1 MDFNV
6 TSLTL
11 ETFSNLPLLLVVFP
25 LGSSMD
31 LSQDQLLDRSSVQP
45 SFSPLLQDED
55 RLNHT
60 FRFHSSL
67 HQPLPSLQPP
77 TMSPYSS
84 LTPSHLYATD
94 SSLSFRQTS
103 TLVSQSSSSSVSSFL
118 STFSSND
125 LADLENML
133 LWTLHEPSTI
143 ALTIMYCISFILG
156 FIGNLMSLRVLTN
169 RRSRR
174 LAGVSATRSLL
185 VNLAVCDLAVV
196 CVCMPI
202 TLGSQIYTAWVYGD
216 LLCRAVPFTQAVS
229 VSASV
234 LTLTVISVNRYYSVR
249 SPLRARSMFTRRR
262 ILATVAVVWIVSSVM
277 CAPIAVMNRR
287 REISF
292 GTFAILV
299 CQEEWPQPRLK
310 QGYNVLL
317 FVMLY
322 CLPVTFNLTIGFL
335 TGRRLWGGKKST
347 FSDLDPR
354 SQALHVSRLKT
365 RQKIAKMVVCL
376 VLLFA
381 VSWLPLYLAD
391 LWIDCEQRPPSWLLQ
406 TRPFAQWLGLTNSSL
421 NPICYCF
428 IGDLYR
434 SAKVI
439 RTRYYEKVA
448 ALFGSSTFSRSA
460 AATSPSVVITDSK
473 VTSAEHHHIAAA
485 AMVASASMVTIP
497 RLFSLARAQGL
508 GQKVRD
514 SSDSRGGSD
523 HSISDWCRSSPS
535 VCDGSLFPCQLH
547 TLHHSIHRDFLPTR
561 RHSVNENA
569 GSLPLR
575 MESVEIDVLPLRR
588 HSGDRIY
595 GLLADKKDIIT
606 RGRDM
611 LCYTGQHRS
620 KISHTYSQVGTTEDE
635 TTDTTSL

>member
-1 MDFNV
+1 
-6 TSLTL
+6 
-11 ETFSNLPLLLVVFP
+11 
-25 LGSSMD
+25 MD
-31 LSQDQLLDRSSVQP
+31 LSRDQQSDWSSVQP
-45 SFSPLLQDED
+45 SFSPLLQYDGSQE

-60 FRFHSSL
+60 YSFHSSIMLPSTFSSPTASL
-67 HQPLPSLQPP
+67 HQPLPSLLP
-77 TMSPYSS
+77 SS
-84 LTPSHLYATD
+84 LISSPLFSTTSD
-94 SSLSFRQTS
+94 SRQTS
-103 TLVSQSSSSSVSSFL
+103 TFIYQPSSSSSFPSSL
-118 STFSSND
+118 STFFSND
-125 LADLENML
+125 LANLESML

-143 ALTIMYCISFILG
+143 ALTIMYCLSFILG
-156 FIGNLMSLRVLTN
+156 FVGNLMSLRVLTN

-262 ILATVAVVWIVSSVM
+262 ILATVAVVWTISSII

-287 REISF
+287 RTISF

-299 CQEEWPQPRLK
+299 CEEKWPQHRLK

-335 TGRRLWGGKKST
+335 TGRRLWGGRKSA
-347 FSDLDPR
+347 FADLDPR
-354 SQALHVSRLKT
+354 SEALHASRLKT

-381 VSWLPLYLAD
+381 VSWLPLYLVD
-391 LWIDCEQRPPSWLLQ
+391 LWIDCEETPPSWLLQ

-439 RTRYYEKVA
+439 RTRYYQKVA
-448 ALFGSSTFSRSA
+448 ALFGSSSFSSSA
-460 AATSPSVVITDSK
+460 AVASPASVITDSRG
-473 VTSAEHHHIAAA
+473 TAAERHHIAAA
-485 AMVASASMVTIP
+485 VAASASIVTIP
-497 RLFSLARAQGL
+497 RLLILARGQGL
-508 GQKVRD
+508 GQKVLD
-514 SSDSRGGSD
+514 SSDSRAGSD

-535 VCDGSLFPCQLH
+535 VCDSSLFPCQLH
-547 TLHHSIHRDFLPTR
+547 TLQHSIQRADLLPTR
-561 RHSVNENA
+561 RHSVNENT
-569 GSLPLR
+569 GSLTLR
-575 MESVEIDVLPLRR
+575 IEAVEIDVLPSRR

-595 GLLADKKDIIT
+595 SLSADKRDIIT
-606 RGRDM
+606 MGRDA
-611 LCYTGQHRS
+611 LCYTGHHRIKTS
-620 KISHTYSQVGTTEDE
+620 QTYSLVGEREDE
-635 TTDTTSL
+635 TTDMTSL

>member
-1 MDFNV
+1 
-6 TSLTL
+6 
-11 ETFSNLPLLLVVFP
+11 
-25 LGSSMD
+25 MD
-31 LSQDQLLDRSSVQP
+31 LSQDQPSDWSSVQP
-45 SFSPLLQDED
+45 SFSPLLQHGGSQE

-60 FRFHSSL
+60 YSFHSSIILPSTFSSPTASL
-67 HQPLPSLQPP
+67 HQPLPSPLIPFSSFISS
-77 TMSPYSS
+77 SPLSS
-84 LTPSHLYATD
+84 TTST
-94 SSLSFRQTS
+94 SSSQQTS
-103 TLVSQSSSSSVSSFL
+103 SFVYQRSSSFPL
-118 STFSSND
+118 SLPTFYYND
-125 LADLENML
+125 LADLESML
-133 LWTLHEPSTI
+133 LWTLNEPSTI
-143 ALTIMYCISFILG
+143 ALTIMYCLSFILG
-156 FIGNLMSLRVLTN
+156 FIGNLMSLRVLTH

-262 ILATVAVVWIVSSVM
+262 ILATVAVVWAVSSVM

-299 CQEEWPQPRLK
+299 CEEKWPQHRLK

-335 TGRRLWGGKKST
+335 TGRRLWGGRKST
-347 FSDLDPR
+347 FADLDPR
-354 SQALHVSRLKT
+354 SEALHASRLKM

-381 VSWLPLYLAD
+381 VSWLPLYLVD

-439 RTRYYEKVA
+439 RTRYYQKVA
-448 ALFGSSTFSRSA
+448 SFFGSSSF
-460 AATSPSVVITDSK
+460 TSSVAVASPASVITDSK
-473 VTSAEHHHIAAA
+473 VTAAERNHIAAA
-485 AMVASASMVTIP
+485 AVAASASIVTIP
-497 RLFSLARAQGL
+497 RLLSLARGQGL
-508 GQKVRD
+508 GQKVGD
-514 SSDSRGGSD
+514 SSDSRAGSD

-547 TLHHSIHRDFLPTR
+547 MLQHSIQGEDFLPTR
-561 RHSVNENA
+561 RHSMNENA

-575 MESVEIDVLPLRR
+575 NEFVKIDVVALRR
-588 HSGDRIY
+588 HSGDRMY
-595 GLLADKKDIIT
+595 SLSADKRDIIT
-606 RGRDM
+606 MGGDAV
-611 LCYTGQHRS
+611 CYSGQHRG
-620 KISHTYSQVGTTEDE
+620 KASQPFSPVGEREEE
-635 TTDTTSL
+635 TTDITSL

>member
-1 MDFNV
+1 
-6 TSLTL
+6 
-11 ETFSNLPLLLVVFP
+11 
-25 LGSSMD
+25 MD
-31 LSQDQLLDRSSVQP
+31 LSQDQPKDWSSVRP
-45 SFSPLLQDED
+45 SFSPLLHYDGSQD
-55 RLNHT
+55 RINHN
-60 FRFHSSL
+60 FSFHSSIMLPSTFSSPTASL
-67 HQPLPSLQPP
+67 HLPSLLP
-77 TMSPYSS
+77 SS
-84 LTPSHLYATD
+84 LFTSPLISTTSA
-94 SSLSFRQTS
+94 SSSRQTS
-103 TLVSQSSSSSVSSFL
+103 TFVHQPSSSTFPLSL

-125 LADLENML
+125 LANLESML

-143 ALTIMYCISFILG
+143 ALTIMYCLSFILG
-156 FIGNLMSLRVLTN
+156 FVGNLMSLRVLTN

-202 TLGSQIYTAWVYGD
+202 TLGSQIYSAWVYGD

-234 LTLTVISVNRYYSVR
+234 LTLTVISVNRYYSVQ

-262 ILATVAVVWIVSSVM
+262 ILATVAVVWMVSSIM

-299 CQEEWPQPRLK
+299 CEEKWPQHRLK

-322 CLPVTFNLTIGFL
+322 CLPVTFNLTLGFL
-335 TGRRLWGGKKST
+335 TGRRLWGGRKST
-347 FSDLDPR
+347 FADLDPR
-354 SQALHVSRLKT
+354 SKALHTSRLKT

-434 SAKVI
+434 SAKVM
-439 RTRYYEKVA
+439 RTRYYQKVA
-448 ALFGSSTFSRSA
+448 ALFGSSTFSSSA
-460 AATSPSVVITDSK
+460 AVASSATVITDTK
-473 VTSAEHHHIAAA
+473 GTAADHRRIAAA
-485 AMVASASMVTIP
+485 VAVEASASIVTIP
-497 RLFSLARAQGL
+497 RLLSLARCQGL
-508 GQKVRD
+508 GQKVGD
-514 SSDSRGGSD
+514 SSDSRVGSD

-535 VCDGSLFPCQLH
+535 VCDSSLFPCQLY
-547 TLHHSIHRDFLPTR
+547 TPLHSIQRADFLATR

-569 GSLPLR
+569 GSLPLGI
-575 MESVEIDVLPLRR
+575 ESVEIDFLPLRR

-595 GLLADKKDIIT
+595 GLSADKRDIIT
-606 RGRDM
+606 MGREA
-611 LCYTGQHRS
+611 LGYNGQPRS
-620 KISHTYSQVGTTEDE
+620 KTSQTYSLVEDREDE
-635 TTDTTSL
+635 PTDITSL

>member
-1 MDFNV
+1 
-6 TSLTL
+6 
-11 ETFSNLPLLLVVFP
+11 
-25 LGSSMD
+25 MD
-31 LSQDQLLDRSSVQP
+31 LPQDWSSVQP
-45 SFSPLLQDED
+45 SFSPLLQYNGFKE

-60 FRFHSSL
+60 YSFHTPIMLPSTFSSPTASL
-67 HQPLPSLQPP
+67 HQPLPSLLP
-77 TMSPYSS
+77 SS
-84 LTPSHLYATD
+84 LISFPLFSTTPT
-94 SSLSFRQTS
+94 SSFPETP
-103 TLVSQSSSSSVSSFL
+103 TFVSSSSLPLSL
-118 STFSSND
+118 STYSSND
-125 LADLENML
+125 LADLESML

-143 ALTIMYCISFILG
+143 ALTIMYCLSFILG
-156 FIGNLMSLRVLTN
+156 FVGNLMSLRVLTN
-169 RRSRR
+169 RQSRR

-262 ILATVAVVWIVSSVM
+262 ILATVAVVWAVSSIM

-299 CQEEWPQPRLK
+299 CQEDWPEHRLK

-347 FSDLDPR
+347 FADLDPR

-391 LWIDCEQRPPSWLLQ
+391 LWIDCEQTPPSWLLQ
-406 TRPFAQWLGLTNSSL
+406 ARPFAQWLGLTNSSL

-439 RTRYYEKVA
+439 RTRYYQKVA
-448 ALFGSSTFSRSA
+448 ALFSSSSFSSSA
-460 AATSPSVVITDSK
+460 AVVSPVAVITDTK
-473 VTSAEHHHIAAA
+473 VTAAERHHIAAA
-485 AMVASASMVTIP
+485 AAAAASASIVTIP
-497 RLFSLARAQGL
+497 RLLSLARGQGL
-508 GQKVRD
+508 GQKVGD
-514 SSDSRGGSD
+514 SSDSRVGSD
-523 HSISDWCRSSPS
+523 HKSPVTS
-535 VCDGSLFPCQLH
+535 RQ
-547 TLHHSIHRDFLPTR
+547 R
-561 RHSVNENA
+561 
-569 GSLPLR
+569 
-575 MESVEIDVLPLRR
+575 
-588 HSGDRIY
+588 
-595 GLLADKKDIIT
+595 
-606 RGRDM
+606 RGREPGELWSQDNN
-611 LCYTGQHRS
+611 LILNTKKTKELIFYFRRLKHNSYYAKSINGDKAKAVQSFKYLRVH
-620 KISHTYSQVGTTEDE
+620 ISQDLSWSINTAARAVAG
-635 TTDTTSL
+635 

>member
-1 MDFNV
+1 
-6 TSLTL
+6 
-11 ETFSNLPLLLVVFP
+11 
-25 LGSSMD
+25 MD
-31 LSQDQLLDRSSVQP
+31 LSQDQPSDRRSVQP
-45 SFSPLLQDED
+45 SFSPLLQYDDSQE
-55 RLNHT
+55 RLNRT
-60 FRFHSSL
+60 FSFHSSL
-67 HQPLPSLQPP
+67 MLPSTFSSPTDYLHQTLPSLLP
-77 TMSPYSS
+77 SSLVPYSS
-84 LTPSHLYATD
+84 LIPSPLFSTT
-94 SSLSFRQTS
+94 SSSSFRQTS
-103 TLVSQSSSSSVSSFL
+103 TFVDQPSSSSFPLPL
-118 STFSSND
+118 STFPSND
-125 LADLENML
+125 LADLESML
-133 LWTLHEPSTI
+133 LWTLHEPNTI
-143 ALTIMYCISFILG
+143 ALTIMYCVSFILG

-169 RRSRR
+169 RHSRR
-174 LAGVSATRSLL
+174 LGSVSATRSLL
-185 VNLAVCDLAVV
+185 LNLAVCDMAVV

-262 ILATVAVVWIVSSVM
+262 ILATVAVVWTVSSIM

-292 GTFAILV
+292 GSFAILI

-354 SQALHVSRLKT
+354 SKALHSSRLKT

-376 VLLFA
+376 VVLFA

-439 RTRYYEKVA
+439 RTRYYQKVA
-448 ALFGSSTFSRSA
+448 ALFSSSSFSSSA
-460 AATSPSVVITDSK
+460 AVMSPATVITDSK
-473 VTSAEHHHIAAA
+473 VTAAERNHIAAA
-485 AMVASASMVTIP
+485 AVAASASMMTVP
-497 RLFSLARAQGL
+497 RLLSLEIGQGL
-508 GQKVRD
+508 GQKVGD
-514 SSDSRGGSD
+514 SSDSQAGSD
-523 HSISDWCRSSPS
+523 HSISDWCQSSPS
-535 VCDGSLFPCQLH
+535 VFDSSLFPCQLH
-547 TLHHSIHRDFLPTR
+547 TLQHVIQRADFMPTR
-561 RHSVNENA
+561 RHSVTDNV

-575 MESVEIDVLPLRR
+575 IESVEIDMLPLRR

-595 GLLADKKDIIT
+595 GLSADKRNIIT
-606 RGRDM
+606 MGRDA
-611 LCYTGQHRS
+611 LSYTGQHRS
-620 KISHTYSQVGTTEDE
+620 KTSQTYSPVGEREDE
-635 TTDTTSL
+635 TTDMTWL

>member
-1 MDFNV
+1 MDLPQDQRSDWGSV
-6 TSLTL
+6 HPSVSSLLQHDGSQQSINHTYNL
-11 ETFSNLPLLLVVFP
+11 HGSLMLPPTFSTPMAP
-25 LGSSMD
+25 
-31 LSQDQLLDRSSVQP
+31 
-45 SFSPLLQDED
+45 
-55 RLNHT
+55 
-60 FRFHSSL
+60 L
-67 HQPLPSLQPP
+67 HQPLPSLLP
-77 TMSPYSS
+77 SSFIPYSA
-84 LTPSHLYATD
+84 LIPSPLLSTI
-94 SSLSFRQTS
+94 SPLSFRQTS
-103 TLVSQSSSSSVSSFL
+103 SSVDQPSSSSSLLSA

-125 LADLENML
+125 LANLESML

-143 ALTIMYCISFILG
+143 ALTIMYCLSFILG

-169 RRSRR
+169 RHNRR
-174 LAGVSATRSLL
+174 LASVSATRSLL

-234 LTLTVISVNRYYSVR
+234 LTLTVISVNRYYSVQ

-262 ILATVAVVWIVSSVM
+262 ILATVAVVWVVSSIM

-299 CQEEWPQPRLK
+299 CQEEWPQHRLK

-317 FVMLY
+317 FMMLY
-322 CLPVTFNLTIGFL
+322 CLPVTFNLSIGFL

-347 FSDLDPR
+347 FGDLDPR
-354 SQALHVSRLKT
+354 SQALHTSRLKT

-381 VSWLPLYLAD
+381 ISWLPLYLAD

-434 SAKVI
+434 SARVI
-439 RTRYYEKVA
+439 RTRYYQKVA
-448 ALFGSSTFSRSA
+448 AIFGSSSFSTTAAVVSSAAVIKDTKVTAAEHRHISA
-460 AATSPSVVITDSK
+460 AAV
-473 VTSAEHHHIAAA
+473 A
-485 AMVASASMVTIP
+485 ASASMVTIP
-497 RLFSLARAQGL
+497 RLLSLARGQGL
-508 GQKVRD
+508 GQRVRD
-514 SSDSRGGSD
+514 SSDSRAGSD

-535 VCDGSLFPCQLH
+535 LWDSSLFPCQLH
-547 TLHHSIHRDFLPTR
+547 TLQHSIQRAEFLPTR

-569 GSLPLR
+569 GSLTLQI
-575 MESVEIDVLPLRR
+575 ESLEIDVLPLRS
-588 HSGDRIY
+588 HSGDRIHC
-595 GLLADKKDIIT
+595 LTADKRDTIT
-606 RGRDM
+606 MGRDA
-611 LCYTGQHRS
+611 LCFTGQYKRKPS
-620 KISHTYSQVGTTEDE
+620 ETYSLVGDNEDE
-635 TTDTTSL
+635 ITDMTSL

>member
-1 MDFNV
+1 MDR
-6 TSLTL
+6 
-11 ETFSNLPLLLVVFP
+11 
-25 LGSSMD
+25 
-31 LSQDQLLDRSSVQP
+31 SQDQPSDWSSVQP
-45 SFSPLLQDED
+45 SFSPLLQYDGSQE
-55 RLNHT
+55 RLNRTYSFRSPLMLSST
-60 FRFHSSL
+60 FSSPTDSL
-67 HQPLPSLQPP
+67 RQPLPSLLP
-77 TMSPYSS
+77 SS
-84 LTPSHLYATD
+84 LEPYFSLIPSPLFSTT
-94 SSLSFRQTS
+94 SSFQQTS
-103 TLVSQSSSSSVSSFL
+103 TFVNQPSSSSSFPLSS
-118 STFSSND
+118 STFAYND
-125 LADLENML
+125 LADLESML

-143 ALTIMYCISFILG
+143 ALTIMYCVSFILG

-202 TLGSQIYTAWVYGD
+202 TLGNQIYSAWVYGD

-262 ILATVAVVWIVSSVM
+262 ILATVAVVWTVSSLM

-292 GTFAILV
+292 GSFAILV

-354 SQALHVSRLKT
+354 SHALHVSRLKT

-439 RTRYYEKVA
+439 RTRYYQKVA
-448 ALFGSSTFSRSA
+448 ALFGSSSFSSSA
-460 AATSPSVVITDSK
+460 AVASPVTVITDSK
-473 VTSAEHHHIAAA
+473 VTAAERNHIAAA
-485 AMVASASMVTIP
+485 AVAASASMVTIP
-497 RLFSLARAQGL
+497 RLLNLARGQGL
-508 GQKVRD
+508 GQKVLD
-514 SSDSRGGSD
+514 SSDSRAGSD

-535 VCDGSLFPCQLH
+535 VCDSSLFPCQLH
-547 TLHHSIHRDFLPTR
+547 TLQHAMQRSDFLPTR
-561 RHSVNENA
+561 RHSVTDNV
-569 GSLPLR
+569 GSPLR
-575 MESVEIDVLPLRR
+575 VESVEIDMLPLRR

-595 GLLADKKDIIT
+595 GLSADRRDIIT
-606 RGRDM
+606 MGRGA
-611 LCYTGQHRS
+611 LCYTAQHRS
-620 KISHTYSQVGTTEDE
+620 KTLQTYFPIEDRENE
-635 TTDTTSL
+635 TTDMTCL

>member
-1 MDFNV
+1 
-6 TSLTL
+6 
-11 ETFSNLPLLLVVFP
+11 
-25 LGSSMD
+25 MD
-31 LSQDQLLDRSSVQP
+31 LSQDQPLDWSSVEP
-45 SFSPLLQDED
+45 SFSPLLQYDGSHE

-60 FRFHSSL
+60 YSFHSSL
-67 HQPLPSLQPP
+67 MLPSTLSSTTASLNQPLPSLLP
-77 TMSPYSS
+77 SSLVPYSS
-84 LTPSHLYATD
+84 LIPSPLLSTT
-94 SSLSFRQTS
+94 SSLSFRQT
-103 TLVSQSSSSSVSSFL
+103 TTFVYQPSSSSFPL
-118 STFSSND
+118 SLPTFPSND
-125 LADLENML
+125 LADLESML
-133 LWTLHEPSTI
+133 LWTVHEPSTI
-143 ALTIMYCISFILG
+143 ALTIMYCLSFILG

-169 RRSRR
+169 RHSRR
-174 LAGVSATRSLL
+174 LASVSATRSLL

-234 LTLTVISVNRYYSVR
+234 LTLTVISVNRYYSVK
-249 SPLRARSMFTRRR
+249 SPLQARSMFTRRR
-262 ILATVAVVWIVSSVM
+262 ILATVAVVWTVSSIM

-299 CQEEWPQPRLK
+299 CQEEWPQHRLK

-347 FSDLDPR
+347 FADLDPR
-354 SQALHVSRLKT
+354 SQALHTSRLKT

-381 VSWLPLYLAD
+381 VSWLPLYLVD

-439 RTRYYEKVA
+439 RTRYYQKVA
-448 ALFGSSTFSRSA
+448 ALFSSSSFSSSA
-460 AATSPSVVITDSK
+460 AVASPAAVIADNK
-473 VTSAEHHHIAAA
+473 VTDAERHRIAAGA
-485 AMVASASMVTIP
+485 LAASASMVTIP
-497 RLFSLARAQGL
+497 RLLSLACGQGL
-508 GQKVRD
+508 GTKGLNPLEDAVQEGAIFVAFV
-514 SSDSRGGSD
+514 D
-523 HSISDWCRSSPS
+523 H
-535 VCDGSLFPCQLH
+535 
-547 TLHHSIHRDFLPTR
+547 
-561 RHSVNENA
+561 E
-569 GSLPLR
+569 
-575 MESVEIDVLPLRR
+575 
-588 HSGDRIY
+588 
-595 GLLADKKDIIT
+595 GLA
-606 RGRDM
+606 
-611 LCYTGQHRS
+611 
-620 KISHTYSQVGTTEDE
+620 
-635 TTDTTSL
+635 

>member
-1 MDFNV
+1 
-6 TSLTL
+6 
-11 ETFSNLPLLLVVFP
+11 
-25 LGSSMD
+25 MD
-31 LSQDQLLDRSSVQP
+31 LSQDQPSDWSSVQP
-45 SFSPLLQDED
+45 SFSPLLQYDSSQE
-55 RLNHT
+55 RLNRT
-60 FRFHSSL
+60 YSFHSSL
-67 HQPLPSLQPP
+67 MLPSTFSSPTDSLRQPLPSLLPFSLVP
-77 TMSPYSS
+77 YPSLIPSP
-84 LTPSHLYATD
+84 L
-94 SSLSFRQTS
+94 FS
-103 TLVSQSSSSSVSSFL
+103 TTSSSFPQASTFVNQPSSSFPL
-118 STFSSND
+118 SLPTFSSND
-125 LADLENML
+125 LSDLESML

-143 ALTIMYCISFILG
+143 ALTIMYCVSFILG

-185 VNLAVCDLAVV
+185 LNLAVCDLAVV

-249 SPLRARSMFTRRR
+249 SPLKARSMFTRRR
-262 ILATVAVVWIVSSVM
+262 ILATVAVVWTVSSIM

-292 GTFAILV
+292 GSFAILV

-354 SQALHVSRLKT
+354 SQALHASRLKT

-439 RTRYYEKVA
+439 RTRYYQKVA
-448 ALFGSSTFSRSA
+448 ALFGSSSFSSSVVVA
-460 AATSPSVVITDSK
+460 SPDTVITDSK
-473 VTSAEHHHIAAA
+473 MTAAERNHIAAA
-485 AMVASASMVTIP
+485 AVAASTSMVTVP
-497 RLFSLARAQGL
+497 RLLSLERGQRL
-508 GQKVRD
+508 GKKVGD
-514 SSDSRGGSD
+514 SSDSRPGSD

-535 VCDGSLFPCQLH
+535 VCDSSLFSCQLNTFQH
-547 TLHHSIHRDFLPTR
+547 AIQRADFMPTR
-561 RHSVNENA
+561 RHSVIENA
-569 GSLPLR
+569 GSLPVR
-575 MESVEIDVLPLRR
+575 IESMEIDMLPLRR
-588 HSGDRIY
+588 HSGDKIY
-595 GLLADKKDIIT
+595 GLSADKRDIIT
-606 RGRDM
+606 MGRDAF
-611 LCYTGQHRS
+611 CYTGQHRS
-620 KISHTYSQVGTTEDE
+620 KTSQTYSPVGGREDE
-635 TTDTTSL
+635 TTHMTWL